1 MSEIA
6 VLLYPDMTAL
16 DAVGPYEV
24 LARLPGADVK
34 FVSSTPG
41 PISSDVGLELVA
53 RSALDDA
60 PAPDIIVVP
69 GGPGA
74 LAALEDAA
82 AVEWLREAHATSKWT
97 TSVCTGSLLLGAAGI
112 LEGKRATTHWILR
125 DMLTQF
131 GSESV
136 AERVVIDDHVI
147 TAAGVS
153 AGIDMA
159 LHLAAMEAG
168 EAEARALQLTIEYD
182 PDPPFDSGSLEK
194 TDAVTQRRATALMVP
209 GGEGIEV
216 AW

>member
-1 MSEIA
+1 
-6 VLLYPDMTAL
+6 MTAL

-24 LARLPGADVK
+24 LARLPDADVK

-41 PISSDVGLELVA
+41 AIGTDVGLELMA
-53 RSALDDA
+53 RSALDDV
-60 PAPDIIVVP
+60 PTPDIIVVP
-69 GGPGA
+69 GGPGT

-82 AVEWLREAHATSKWT
+82 AAEWLRQAHETSKWT

-125 DMLTQF
+125 NMLTQF
-131 GSESV
+131 GAESV

-147 TAAGVS
+147 TSAGVS

-159 LHLAAMEAG
+159 LHLAAIEAG

-194 TDAVTQRRATALMVP
+194 ADAVTRCRATALMVP
-209 GGEGIEV
+209 GGGELEV
-216 AW
+216 VR